1 MGSVA
6 SVPMHNTSP
15 EFVVFKNV
23 GDQIQSGDK
32 TPTQV
37 NEFLDS
43 IQFDP
48 SWRFQWF
55 KHEDNKVVYLSWVN
69 GGWRES
75 GK

>member
-23 GDQIQSGDK
+23 GNQIQSGEL
-32 TPTQV
+32 TPTQA

-43 IQFDP
+43 IQFNP
-48 SWRFQWF
+48 SWRFQDF
-55 KHEDNKVVYLSWVN
+55 VRNTDPVTYLSWID
-69 GGWRES
+69 GGWKES
-75 GK
+75 GQ